1 MKKLNFLS
9 GGRRF
14 SAVIDR
20 DYHGGGL
27 TISIYDQQHMTETK
41 FQPHGQ
47 MASSYYLDT
56 FMKVEN
62 GLNLHGGV
70 PAWQLTAEAVKQ
82 VQQWVE
88 TLWVR

>member
-9 GGRRF
+9 NGRRF
-14 SAVIDR
+14 SAVVDR
-20 DYHGGGL
+20 DYHTGGQ
-27 TISIYDQQHMTETK
+27 TINFYDQANMTETK

-88 TLWVR
+88 TL